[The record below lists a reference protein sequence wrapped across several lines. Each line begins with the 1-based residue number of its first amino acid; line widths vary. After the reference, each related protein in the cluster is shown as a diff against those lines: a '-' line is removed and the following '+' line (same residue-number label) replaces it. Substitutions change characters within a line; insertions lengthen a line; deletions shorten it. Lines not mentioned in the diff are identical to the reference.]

1 MYLIGDEIV
10 LEQLEHTLT
19 SIDWFPC
26 ERDMTHPLNRYKMYE
41 PSVKRELAF
50 AKKRLE
56 VTAIRVFLHSMGA

>member
-1 MYLIGDEIV
+1 MLV
-10 LEQLEHTLT
+10 
-19 SIDWFPC
+19 
-26 ERDMTHPLNRYKMYE
+26 RYDMYE